1 MAEILERLAREDR
14 GLADPTTIAPAE
26 GRALAEAT
34 NRRWNRDLP
43 AIRQSW
49 DFTLDVPHSRSL
61 NCRLITPSETASGL
75 IVFVHGGGWAF
86 CSMDTHEYAARL
98 LALSADAHVL
108 TFDYRLA
115 PEHPFPTGLNDCVAV
130 FQAVLSGQGHF
141 AGINRPLALAGDS
154 AGANLAL
161 ATMLSQNENGAAL
174 PDCGLLFYGVYND
187 DFCSP
192 SYRDCENG
200 PGLTRAKMMRYWDFY
215 TPDRAQR
222 DNPLVSPFKADDRA
236 LAALPPL
243 FINAAA
249 IDPLRSDSEMLAE
262 RLVALGRRDIYR
274 LHGGVVHGFMQMGSV
289 LAEARSAAE
298 EAAKAFREF
307 TGTEETT

>member
-1 MAEILERLAREDR
+1 MAEILERLQREDR
-14 GLADPTTIAPAE
+14 GLADPTTLAPAE

-34 NRRWNRDLP
+34 NRRWNQDLP
-43 AIRQSW
+43 VIRRSW
-49 DFTLDVPHSRSL
+49 DFTLDVAHSRPL

-75 IVFVHGGGWAF
+75 IVFIHGGGWAF
-86 CSMDTHEYAARL
+86 CSMETHEYAARL

-115 PEHPFPTGLNDCVAV
+115 PEFPFPTGLDDCVAV
-130 FQAVLSGQGHF
+130 FQAVLSGKGRF
-141 AGINRPLALAGDS
+141 ARINRPLALAGDS

-161 ATMLSQNENGAAL
+161 ATMLTQIEHGGVL
-174 PDCGLLFYGVYND
+174 PDCGLLFYGVYDD
-187 DFCSP
+187 DFRSQ
-192 SYRDCENG
+192 SYIDCENG

-215 TPDRAQR
+215 TPDRTQR
-222 DNPLVSPFKADDRA
+222 ENPLVAPLRADDRA

-243 FINAAA
+243 YINAAA
-249 IDPLRSDSEMLAE
+249 IDPLRSDSEKLAE
-262 RLVALGRRDIYR
+262 RLAALGRQDFYR